1 MHKLLEILYEDWH
14 YSKRDSEEVC
24 AVSSMLDE
32 SKSGI
37 VLDCITAE
45 TQRAFQAG
53 FQIAVQLLLA
63 RDEQ

>member
-1 MHKLLEILYEDWH
+1 MHKLLELLYDNWR
-14 YSKRDSEEVC
+14 YSKCDSEEIHT
-24 AVSSMLDE
+24 VSSLLDE
-32 SKSGI
+32 TTSGI